1 MLLFPLYLDIIL
13 LYLLIMDLSIDT
25 VQSCLWILMQY
36 IVISPILFILL
47 SIKRKDRINNAVLMQ
62 ITELLLLGILIG
74 YQIQGMPMKIY

>member
-47 SIKRKDRINNAVLMQ
+47 SIKRKDRINNVVLMQ
-62 ITELLLLGILIG
+62 ITELLLLSILIG

>member
-25 VQSCLWILMQY
+25 VQSCLWILIQY

-47 SIKRKDRINNAVLMQ
+47 SIKRKDRINNVVLMQ

>member
-1 MLLFPLYLDIIL
+1 MLLYPLYLDIIL
-13 LYLLIMDLSIDT
+13 LYLLIMDLLIDII
-25 VQSCLWILMQY
+25 QSCLWILIQY

>member
-13 LYLLIMDLSIDT
+13 LYLLIMDLLIDII
-25 VQSCLWILMQY
+25 QSCLWILIQY

-47 SIKRKDRINNAVLMQ
+47 SIKRKDRINNVVLMQ

>member
-62 ITELLLLGILIG
+62 ITELLLFGILIG

>member
-74 YQIQGMPMKIY
+74 YQIQGMPMKID

>member
-36 IVISPILFILL
+36 IVIRPILFILL
-47 SIKRKDRINNAVLMQ
+47 SIGQRDRINNAVLMQ

-74 YQIQGMPMKIY
+74 YQIQGMPMKID